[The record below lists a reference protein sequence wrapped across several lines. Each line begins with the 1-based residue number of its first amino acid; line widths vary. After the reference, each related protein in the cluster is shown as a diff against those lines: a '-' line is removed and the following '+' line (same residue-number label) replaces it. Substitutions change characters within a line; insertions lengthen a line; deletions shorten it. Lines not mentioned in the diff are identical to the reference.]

1 VRVDRPYGNG
11 LTSEQLTFVAL
22 YAQNPQIHG
31 GGPSP
36 GRGADDAAHRE
47 HYFAHCLDAIVP
59 ALPRIESIAF
69 PKYIG
74 CAIAGGNWDNY
85 GRMLR
90 QFAALHPHLQ
100 VYIVERGPIARVDG
114 QPISP
119 AQHHRVTGSQ
129 SSRSVPASSASHR
142 RSDANA
148 SAPNRQQPRPGTA
161 PNRTVSFNGVEA
173 LDVIA
178 SQRAAD
184 DPAALAAAT
193 ARAATGPAPAP
204 ALPSITQMDQLPGV
218 LGVRVKDPATAGV
231 TYLRRYRSAN
241 PKVIMDWGCGSGSS
255 IAAALEAPNMFAVG
269 FEPSTRSTR
278 RTRGSLP
285 CLRSGTLADALAVL
299 SMSSAYITGF
309 PLCGRSVRSCTTSLA
324 CPSLRCV

>member
-1 VRVDRPYGNG
+1 
-11 LTSEQLTFVAL
+11 
-22 YAQNPQIHG
+22 
-31 GGPSP
+31 
-36 GRGADDAAHRE
+36 
-47 HYFAHCLDAIVP
+47 LDAIVP

-74 CAIAGGNWDNY
+74 CEIAGGNWDNY
-85 GRMLR
+85 SRMIR
-90 QFAALHPHLQ
+90 QFAGLHPHLQ
-100 VYIVERGPIARVDG
+100 VFIVERGPIARMNG
-114 QPISP
+114 QPVPP

-184 DPAALAAAT
+184 DPAALAAAA
-193 ARAATGPAPAP
+193 ARAAAGPAPAP

-218 LGVRVKDPATAGV
+218 LGVHVKDHAAAGV
-231 TYLRRYRSAN
+231 TYLRRYRSAK

-255 IAAALEAPNMFAVG
+255 ITAALEAPNMFAVG
-269 FEPSTRSTR
+269 FDTFDPKDERVLAMLAQWNPRGRPRRAIYVQCRNNRVPTVREIRSILHHEF
-278 RTRGSLP
+278 GLP
-285 CLRSGTLADALAVL
+285 HCAV
-299 SMSSAYITGF
+299 YHVGF
-309 PLCGRSVRSCTTSLA
+309 SELCNSVICS
-324 CPSLRCV
+324 V